1 LALTLVLGTLYG
13 NKMASL
19 QQRLPENVPGDFFVD
34 STCIDCDTC
43 SQLAPT
49 IFRDHGDQCSVY
61 HQPETPAEIRRA
73 MMALVACPTGSIG
86 ATDRHDAHI
95 GIDAFPLPLE
105 DNVYFCGFTSESS
118 FGAWSYLITRPANE
132 GGNILI
138 DSPRFA
144 TQLLKRIDA
153 MGGVS
158 QMFLTHKD
166 DVADHGLFH
175 KRFACERVMH
185 ADDGAA
191 RMGLERVIRGEGPV
205 QLDDDLL
212 LIPTPGHT
220 RGHVVFLYRNKFLFT
235 GDHLAWSPARKTLT
249 AFRSVAWYSW
259 AEQIRSME
267 KLLSYEF
274 QWVLPGHGD
283 IHHAE
288 APIMHDHLQR
298 CASWMKTV
306 K

>member
-1 LALTLVLGTLYG
+1 
-13 NKMASL
+13 MASL

-43 SQLAPT
+43 SQLAPG

-61 HQPETPAEIRRA
+61 HQPETPTEIRRA

-86 ATDRHDAHI
+86 STEHHDAHL
-95 GIDAFPLPLE
+95 GIDAFPLLLDE
-105 DNVYFCGFTSESS
+105 NVYFCGFTSESS
-118 FGAWSYLITRPANE
+118 FGGWSYLITRPASE

-144 TQLLKRIDA
+144 SQLVKRIEA

-158 QMFLTHKD
+158 RMLLTHKD
-166 DVADHGLFH
+166 DVADHKLFRE
-175 KRFACERVMH
+175 KFNCERVMH

-191 RMGLERVIRGEGPV
+191 RLGLEQTIRGPEPV
-205 QLDDDLL
+205 QLDEDLL
-212 LIPTPGHT
+212 VIPTPGHT
-220 RGHVVFLYRNKFLFT
+220 RGHVVFLYRDKFLFT
-235 GDHLAWSPARKTLT
+235 GDHLAWSPARETLT

-259 AEQIRSME
+259 PEQIRSMQ
-267 KLLSYEF
+267 KLLAYDFE
-274 QWVLPGHGD
+274 WVLPGHGD
-283 IHHAE
+283 IHHAG
-288 APIMHDHLQR
+288 AQTMHRELER
-298 CASWMKTV
+298 CVAWMKT

>member
-1 LALTLVLGTLYG
+1 V
-13 NKMASL
+13 ASL

-43 SQLAPT
+43 SQLAPS

-61 HQPETPAEIRRA
+61 RQPETDAEVQRA
-73 MMALVACPTGSIG
+73 MMALVSCPTGSIG
-86 ATDRHDAHI
+86 ATRRHNAHV
-95 GIDAFPLPLE
+95 GIDAFPMPLE

-118 FGAWSYLITRPANE
+118 FGAWSYLITRPASE

-144 TQLLKRIDA
+144 SQLLKRIEA

-158 QMFLTHKD
+158 RMLLTHKD
-166 DVADHGLFH
+166 DVADHELFR
-175 KRFACERVMH
+175 KRFNCERLMH
-185 ADDGAA
+185 ADDGAE
-191 RMGLERVIRGEGPV
+191 RLGIEQVIHGTEPVSLEN
-205 QLDDDLL
+205 DLL
-212 LIPTPGHT
+212 AIPTPGHT
-220 RGHVVFLYRNKFLFT
+220 RGHVVYLYRNKFLFT
-235 GDHLAWSPARKTLT
+235 GDHLAWSPVRQTLT

-259 AEQIRSME
+259 REQTRSME

-274 QWVLPGHGD
+274 EWVLPGHGD
-283 IHHAE
+283 IAHAG
-288 APIMHDHLQR
+288 IGNMHEQLEH
-298 CASWMKTV
+298 CVSWMKTV